1 MRQELVYFAL
11 TALLSLPSVVA
22 QATAQ
27 TTGTVTVPAS
37 RQPTTLLTST
47 ATPTGASALTPE
59 NGGPGVDPG
68 TGSGGVDT
76 LAGASGTDTG
86 AAGLTKGGVIGLGIG
101 IGVVVLLIGESIP
114 HFPCNFP
121 AAV

>member
-27 TTGTVTVPAS
+27 TTGTVTIPTS
-37 RQPTTLLTST
+37 RQPTTLTVA